1 MKIIMLNSVT
11 LPFYCGELAHLLMDA
26 VTHGA
31 SVGYNSNLR
40 HEEAENYFQSLQPTL
55 ANGMRLLWVVMHN
68 NEAIG
73 TVQLELCQKP
83 NGSNRA
89 EIQKLLVHSKAR
101 RHGVGRA
108 LMKTLEMTARS
119 LRRGLL
125 YLDTQAGSAAENLY
139 HSLDY
144 CRLGEIPDYA
154 TTPDGLYHP
163 TVIYYKRLFNFDLS
177 SNYMIN

>member
-1 MKIIMLNSVT
+1 MKIIMLDSAT
-11 LPFYCGELAHLLMDA
+11 LPLYCDELAHLLMDA
-26 VTHGA
+26 VSHGA
-31 SVGYNSNLR
+31 CVGYNSNL
-40 HEEAENYFQSLQPTL
+40 HHKEADNYFQSLQPAL
-55 ANGMRLLWVVMHN
+55 KKGARLLWVATHN
-68 NEAIG
+68 NKAIG

-83 NGSNRA
+83 NGRNRA

-101 RHGVGRA
+101 RNGVGRA
-108 LMKTLEMTARS
+108 LMETLEMTAQS

-154 TTPDGLYHP
+154 TTPNGDYHP
-163 TVIYYKRLFNFDLS
+163 TAIYYKRLFNLDLA
-177 SNYMIN
+177 SNSVAT